1 MNKVLFGVITVVAV
15 VCFCGL
21 VPSAAADKMEVI
33 MGESIFSEDN
43 IDMPDDLDKADSAPT
58 AVFSLNY
65 LQDLYATTAPS
76 SGENYNKSAVKA
88 FSAGSTVYLITRF
101 YLAFGGSLTIYYWIS
116 NAAGSVMFWTNSS
129 GVLSSGSWINSKTIS
144 GLSAGVYVFTPL
156 ILAPGNYMIPQS
168 GFTFV
173 VE

>member
-88 FSAGSTVYLITRF
+88 FSAGSTVYLITRVLPGVWGKPD
-101 YLAFGGSLTIYYWIS
+101 YLLLDIKRSRVR
-116 NAAGSVMFWTNSS
+116 N
-129 GVLSSGSWINSKTIS
+129 VLDE
-144 GLSAGVYVFTPL
+144 
-156 ILAPGNYMIPQS
+156 
-168 GFTFV
+168 FV
-173 VE
+173 GCP